1 MIRPL
6 LLALTLFCLSLSPL
20 AAQENYPVPEDSKPK
35 DGVPKGELHGPFTF
49 DNSRI
54 FPGTTRQYGVYV
66 PAQYTAK
73 KPACLIV
80 VQDGIGKARQWK
92 LPTILDNLIH
102 KREVPVQIAVFV
114 SPGVVPAADG
124 KRQTRFNRSF
134 EYDGMGDRY
143 ARFLIEEFLPEVQKK
158 WNISQNPNDRAIA
171 GSRSGA
177 ICAFTAAWERPDS
190 FRRVISTVGTY
201 VGLRGG
207 HEYSTMVRKYEPK
220 PIRIFM
226 QDGSNDLNIY
236 GGDWWMAN
244 QAMYRSLKWAGYEVA
259 NIWGEGGHNGKH
271 AAAIMPDAV
280 RYIWHKY
287 PEPVKAG
294 MADPAQRRS
303 KILIPG
309 EDWQEVSSGHRFT
322 EGPAVNSKGEVFFT
336 DIPNSR
342 IHKVG
347 LDGKVGVFAEKTAN
361 ANGLMFGPDGKL
373 YACKNGEKKI
383 VRYDENGKEET
394 VLEGSPSNDLVI
406 LADGSGYY
414 TDPGNKKLWHF
425 TTDGR
430 TKLVDE
436 GIEFP
441 NGVITSMDQAFLNV
455 SDTRGRFTFSY
466 RIQEDG
472 SLTDKQRYGHLHVP
486 DVTAQSGADGMAV
499 DVEGRTYVTTKVGL
513 QVLDQPGR
521 VHIILRKPSNSWLSN
536 VVFGG
541 PQLDTLYVTCGDKVF
556 KRKVNTKGVNPW
568 QAPPKQPRPRL

>member
-6 LLALTLFCLSLSPL
+6 LLAMSLFCLSLSPL
-20 AAQENYPVPEDSKPK
+20 AAQESYPVPEDSKPK
-35 DGVPKGELHGPFTF
+35 DGVPKGELLGPFTF
-49 DNSRI
+49 DKSRI

-66 PAQYTAK
+66 PAQYDAK
-73 KPACLIV
+73 KPACLVV
-80 VQDGIGKARQWK
+80 VQDGIGKAKQWK

-102 KREVPVQIAVFV
+102 KGEIPVQLAVFV
-114 SPGVVPAADG
+114 SPGVVPAEDG
-124 KRQTRFNRSF
+124 KRQARFNRSF

-158 WNISQNPNDRAIA
+158 WNISQDPNDRAIA
-171 GSRSGA
+171 GSSSGA

-207 HEYSTMVRKYEPK
+207 HEYSTLVRKFEPK

-226 QDGSNDLNIY
+226 QDGSNDLDIY

-244 QAMYRSLKWAGYEVA
+244 QSMYRSLKWAGYEVT

-271 AAAIMPDAV
+271 AAAIMPQAV
-280 RYIWHKY
+280 KFIWHKY
-287 PEPVKAG
+287 PEPIKAG
-294 MADPAQRRS
+294 MAEPAERRS
-303 KILIPG
+303 KILISG
-309 EDWQEVSSGHRFT
+309 EDWQEVSSGHKFT

-336 DIPNSR
+336 DIPNNR
-342 IHKVG
+342 IHRIA
-347 LDGKVGVFAEKTAN
+347 LDGKVSVFAENTAR

-373 YACKNGEKKI
+373 YACKNGEQKI
-383 VRYDENGKEET
+383 VRYDESGNEET
-394 VLEGSPSNDLVI
+394 VLEDSPSNDLV
-406 LADGSGYY
+406 LLHNGTGYY
-414 TDPGNKKLWHF
+414 TDPSNKKLWHF
-425 TTDGR
+425 TADGKK
-430 TKLVDE
+430 KLVDE

-441 NGVITSMDQAFLNV
+441 NGVITSVDQAFLTV
-455 SDTRGRFTFSY
+455 SNTRGRFTYSY
-466 RIQEDG
+466 RIQADG
-472 SLTDKQRYGHLHVP
+472 SLTDKQPYGHLHVP
-486 DVTAQSGADGMAV
+486 DSPQSSGADGMAV
-499 DVEGRTYVTTKVGL
+499 DVEGRTYVTTTLGL

-521 VHIILRKPSNSWLSN
+521 VHIILSKPSNGWLSN

-541 PQLDTLYVTCGDKVF
+541 PGLDTLYLTCGDKVF